1 MNLARSFYFEPGSVH
16 RRQDQ
21 QGQDGGDEEATGNGD
36 GQGAPEDAAH
46 EGNHAQN
53 GRSGREHDGPE
64 AHDR

>member
-21 QGQDGGDEEATGNGD
+21 QGQDCGDEEAAGNGD

-46 EGNHAQN
+46 
-53 GRSGREHDGPE
+53 
-64 AHDR
+64 